1 MCTQLSSSAVLAGKV
16 HCTEPTMSPSL
27 TSKCIANKLKWLYKF
42 SFQDMFSCV
51 LTVVP
56 DDNNLLA
63 TTWVYKTIDMW
74 CNKKLTSRMKSK
86 KRPIHE
92 LEQIVEWYNQKFNLL
107 FLRFQFNMSLCLILS
122 QFDYTILL
130 FDFDCLYSI
139 FQWEIDRS
147 RILQGILFPDW
158 PFPPILRMLH

>member
-1 MCTQLSSSAVLAGKV
+1 
-16 HCTEPTMSPSL
+16 
-27 TSKCIANKLKWLYKF
+27 
-42 SFQDMFSCV
+42 
-51 LTVVP
+51 
-56 DDNNLLA
+56 
-63 TTWVYKTIDMW
+63 
-74 CNKKLTSRMKSK
+74 MKSK
-86 KRPIHE
+86 KRPIRE

-107 FLRFQFNMSLCLILS
+107 FLWFQFNMSLCLILS

-158 PFPPILRMLH
+158 PFPPILRTLH